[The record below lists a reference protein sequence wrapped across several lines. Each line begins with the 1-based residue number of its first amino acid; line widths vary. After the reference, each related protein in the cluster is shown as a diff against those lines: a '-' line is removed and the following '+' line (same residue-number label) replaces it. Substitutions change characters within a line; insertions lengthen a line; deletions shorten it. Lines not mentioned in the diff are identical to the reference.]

1 MTVNQVGST
10 ATNYNVGMGA
20 SSSTTAS
27 TTATSSASIS
37 SATSTS
43 STTAVSSTTAT
54 SNTASTTSNVGTVSS
69 TTSYSSATAQTTCST
84 TIIYSG
90 ASSTAKVSST
100 TATTATT
107 TTTSTSTTGA
117 SSSTTAVSN
126 SSGTPTASVVAT
138 PTNTVGA
145 TMGQIENITI
155 SGYGTKDNVSVE
167 ELDVNSVESNTAST
181 TPPIYAYLSH
191 MGGEALQDIEKV
203 LVELG
208 YDDVQDGD
216 FINSLERF
224 KNDYGMSTYSTYSS
238 EVIEKLA
245 RVYELHTAPLYTGLT
260 GPGSFDDVEIKG
272 DKYAGLKGSSLFC
285 NISRD
290 IFGFS
295 FSESYAMYSLYE
307 GLVKNYGDEKADYQF
322 VRVIAS
328 CCEGYGDNYAFQ
340 QAAGLMASD
349 NVQKFMESN
358 GLSQES
364 AGLLIRAIQN
374 QNLVTSNSPNNF
386 SNIIY
391 KKGNIEECTQAEK
404 DRISELYAQFDGK
417 LDLGHMCATLASYL
431 YEGSTFIADVGVY
444 LLANDLTLE
453 EAVGYGGDIFGISII
468 GDGTPSMNSSD
479 YMADLDAKNIYEL
492 TSSVTSNIMDN
503 LLQYYSELENGKIN
517 RAAEFVDNI
526 GGDEGLKELEN
537 KIKEYESSEENDASV
552 AWDFYYSLVSN
563 SNVLLSD

>member
-1 MTVNQVGST
+1 MGST

-27 TTATSSASIS
+27 TTATRGAS

-43 STTAVSSTTAT
+43 SAR
-54 SNTASTTSNVGTVSS
+54 TVSS
-69 TTSYSSATAQTTCST
+69 TTPASGSTASPSGVGKVSSTTPYSPATAQTTSSAT
-84 TIIYSG
+84 VTYSG
-90 ASSTAKVSST
+90 QESTAKVSST
-100 TATTATT
+100 TATTVTT
-107 TTTSTSTTGA
+107 TTTSISTTGA
-117 SSSTTAVSN
+117 SCSTTASTTAVSN
-126 SSGTPTASVVAT
+126 SSGTPTASVVST
-138 PTNTVGA
+138 PTNTVGVA
-145 TMGQIENITI
+145 ISQIENITI
-155 SGYGTKDNVSVE
+155 SGSGTTDNVSVE
-167 ELDVNSVESNTAST
+167 ELDVNSVESNTTST

-191 MGGEALQDIEKV
+191 MGGEALQDVEKA

-216 FINSLERF
+216 IIDSLERF
-224 KNDYGMSTYSTYSS
+224 KNDYGMSTYSIYSS

-245 RVYELHTAPLYTGLT
+245 RVYELHNAPVYTGLT